1 MCSCLPDFGH
11 GKAALVGK
19 RESSVTNSGFPSQ
32 GGERERVGRRGTG
45 DRVCARNVIKTSVAH
60 TVADRSEENS
70 DV

>member
-19 RESSVTNSGFPSQ
+19 RESSVTNSGFPNQ
-32 GGERERVGRRGTG
+32 GRERGWGGEELG